1 MAYFR
6 ELPNVEYVNR
16 FPNTK
21 SNDETTLAKNI
32 FRRVKIREDLIS
44 VFAGFE
50 YYAVVEGER
59 PDQIAEKLYG
69 DAGLDWVILVSNN
82 ITNYYDQWPLTS
94 SQFHNYLMS
103 KYGNEDALQEIHHY
117 ETVELRDSFNRVV
130 LPKDLIVDEAFYN
143 APEYETITETPP
155 GITFPPIYL
164 NPVVAV
170 TSCIIEGGG
179 VTEVDIINEGFGYT
193 QIPKLTFSNPTITS
207 SASASVGIQSFGV
220 SSVTSLNPGFGYKS
234 VPVVSI
240 STAPTSTQAVGV
252 SSLGTTEF
260 TGGTVVSVEITNPG
274 SGYGLTAPS
283 VAFSLPQNFISN
295 TIYREQSPVSVGN
308 QIEGMYVKSDGYKV
322 YTASTIGSNL
332 IKEFTLSTAWNVTS
346 LSLTYELDVSA
357 VFSYCTGIEFSPDGT
372 KMFVT
377 GGFSGNFFVAAY
389 DLSTAWTISTATYV
403 NQTPLTAPGGVRF
416 KSDGSRMYSLNMD
429 SPDSIEEYSLSSA
442 WNVTTKSFVASYN
455 IETPTGDNQIIGFS
469 FLNDGNKMYA
479 TGLSNS
485 TVYEFNLN
493 SWNLSTLNFSS
504 FLYVGDRIPNPSDAF
519 ISSDIEHL
527 LVSGGSSDSIYEYS
541 IKVRAKGIANL
552 VNGSVNSIT
561 ISEVGFGYTTP
572 PSVTIGSPYPSVN
585 ATATATV
592 IDGSVLAINITNPGF
607 GYTVSPTVTIEPAPT
622 YSRATGIASITDGK
636 ISSITITSAGQNY
649 DNPPTISFDI
659 SPEQVLNVE
668 VDETYTQNNKIW
680 KWNGTAWQEQITRPF
695 QFLDGLNVVSVN
707 GSGISK
713 PITNYEYELRL
724 NEEKTLIVVPKPQ
737 YISIIIDDLKK
748 IMKYDRESENV
759 LTSKLKLTY
768 NPKFTGV

>member
-1 MAYFR
+1 MAYFT

-32 FRRVKIREDLIS
+32 FRRVKVREDLIS

-50 YYAVVEGER
+50 YYTIVEGER

-82 ITNYYDQWPLTS
+82 IINYYDQWPLTVNE
-94 SQFHNYLMS
+94 FNNYLIS
-103 KYGNEDALQEIHHY
+103 KYGTEDALQEIHHY
-117 ETVELRDSFNRVV
+117 ETIELRDSFNRVV
-130 LPKDLIVDEAFYN
+130 LPKDLIVDETFYN

-164 NPVVAV
+164 NPVVAI
-170 TSCIIEGGG
+170 TSCIIESGG
-179 VTEVDIINEGFGYT
+179 VTEVDIIEEGFGYK
-193 QIPKLTFSNPTITS
+193 QVPKLTFSDPTITS
-207 SASASVGIQSFGV
+207 SASASVGIQSFRV
-220 SSVTSLNPGFGYKS
+220 SSVTSLTPGFGYKS

-240 STAPTSTQAVGV
+240 STAPTSIQAVGV
-252 SSLGTTEF
+252 SSLGQTEF
-260 TGGTVVSVEITNPG
+260 TGGTVVSVEITNSG
-274 SGYGLTAPS
+274 CGYGLTPPS
-283 VAFSLPQNFISN
+283 VSFSLPQNFISN

-308 QIEGMYVKSDGYKV
+308 QIEGMYVKSDGHKV
-322 YTASTIGSNL
+322 YTASTVGSNL
-332 IKEFTLSTAWNVTS
+332 IKEFTLSTAWNITTLS
-346 LSLTYELDVSA
+346 LSHELDVSA

-377 GGFSGNFFVAAY
+377 GGLSGNFFVAAY
-389 DLSTAWTISTATYV
+389 NLSTPWSISTATYV
-403 NQTPLTAPGGVRF
+403 NQTSLTAPGGVRF

-429 SPDSIEEYSLSSA
+429 SPDSIEEYTLSSA
-442 WNVTTKSFVASYN
+442 WNVTTKSLVASYN

-469 FLNDGNKMYA
+469 FFNGGNKMYA

-493 SWNLSTLNFSS
+493 SWDLTTLTFSS

-519 ISSDIEHL
+519 ISSDVEHL
-527 LVSGGSSDSIYEYS
+527 LVSGGSGDSIFEYS
-541 IKVRAKGIANL
+541 IKVRAKGTANL
-552 VNGSVNSIT
+552 VNGSLNSIT

-572 PSVTIGSPYPSVN
+572 PSVTIGAPYPAVN

-592 IDGSVLAINITNPGF
+592 IDGSVLSVNITNAGF
-607 GYTVSPTVTIEPAPT
+607 GYTVAPTVTIAPAPT
-622 YSRATGIASITDGK
+622 YSRATGIASVVDGK
-636 ISSITITSAGQNY
+636 ISAITITSPGENY
-649 DNPPTISFDI
+649 DNPPSITFDI

-680 KWNGTAWQEQITRPF
+680 KWNGTVWQEQITRPF
-695 QFLDGLNVVSVN
+695 QFLDGLNIISVN

-713 PITNYEYELRL
+713 PITNLEYELRL
-724 NEEKTLIVVPKPQ
+724 NEEKTLIIVPKPA
-737 YISIIIDDLKK
+737 YISTIIDDLKK
-748 IMKYDRESENV
+748 IMKYNKDSENV
-759 LTSKLKLTY
+759 VSSKLKRTY